1 MGADIS
7 FANRREEAGEPVCDM
22 VVRAGELAGIDV
34 PAERAPS
41 MIDEFP
47 ILAVAAAYA
56 RGRTRMNGLAE
67 LRVKESD
74 RLAAIAEGL
83 AACGAKVAVEG
94 DDLIVEGTGRAPAG
108 GVTVCARDDHRIA
121 MAFLVLGLAARSP
134 VAIDDGRMI
143 GTSFPEFAGLMN
155 ALGARI
161 GDAAA

>member
-1 MGADIS
+1 
-7 FANRREEAGEPVCDM
+7 M
-22 VVRAGELAGIDV
+22 VVRAGELSGIDV
-34 PAERAPS
+34 PPERAPS

-47 ILAVAAAYA
+47 IFSVAAAYA

-74 RLAAIAEGL
+74 RLTAIAEGL

-108 GVTVCARDDHRIA
+108 GALVCGHDDHRIA
-121 MAFLVLGLAARSP
+121 MSFLVLGLAAQSP

-143 GTSFPEFAGLMN
+143 GTSFPEFAQLMN

-161 GDAAA
+161 GDAAV